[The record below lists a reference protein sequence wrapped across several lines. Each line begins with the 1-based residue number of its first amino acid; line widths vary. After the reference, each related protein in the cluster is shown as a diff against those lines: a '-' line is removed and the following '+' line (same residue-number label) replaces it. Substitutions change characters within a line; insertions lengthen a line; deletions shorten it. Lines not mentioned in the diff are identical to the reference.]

1 MKKQYYINNNQ
12 QSNGDYEVHE
22 SSCSYLPSINNR
34 IYLGS
39 FYTCQDAVDEAKR
52 LYPFRK
58 SNINGCYYCSKS
70 CHTS

>member
-1 MKKQYYINNNQ
+1 MKKDYYINKNQ

-22 SSCSYLPSINNR
+22 SSCLYLPSAENR

-39 FYTCQDAVDEAKR
+39 FYSCKEAVDEAKR
-52 LYPFRK
+52 RFPSQK
-58 SNINGCYYCSKS
+58 NDINGCYYCSKA